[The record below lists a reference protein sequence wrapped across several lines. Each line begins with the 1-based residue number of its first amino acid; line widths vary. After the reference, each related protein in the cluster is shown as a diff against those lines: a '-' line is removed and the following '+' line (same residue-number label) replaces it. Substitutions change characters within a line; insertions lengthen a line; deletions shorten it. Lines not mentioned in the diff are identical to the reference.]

1 MRLAL
6 QGVLQQR
13 QQTSQVLLLPSSG
26 HTRSPYRLQR
36 ILSEHYLKVRVPDT
50 VQGGGLLLS
59 LKGCLASST
68 QKIIGAPVSSYLTGS
83 CLANL

>member
-36 ILSEHYLKVRVPDT
+36 ILSEHYLKVRVPDLCRA
-50 VQGGGLLLS
+50 V
-59 LKGCLASST
+59 
-68 QKIIGAPVSSYLTGS
+68 GS
-83 CLANL
+83 CCHSKDT